1 MEPCKHDAD
10 FGGMNTVLKGLVK
23 EIYGNG
29 REGLA
34 KTVPVLSGKVDDMNE
49 TLTLLSTNI
58 SALTKYIS
66 EDQGYNKGIAA
77 AKTVAFSAWQ
87 KTGIIIASI
96 GGVSMIVF
104 KLIEVI

>member
-29 REGLA
+29 REGIA
-34 KTVPVLSGKVDDMNE
+34 KTVPRLEGKVDDMNE
-49 TLTLLSTNI
+49 SLILLTTNI
-58 SALTKYIS
+58 SALMKYIS
-66 EDQGYNKGIAA
+66 EDQGYNRGIAA
-77 AKTVAFSAWQ
+77 AKNVAFSAWQ